1 MLVEVNTFQSSPILE
16 RIQILN
22 AIADN
27 FGLMIVPLVAPAS
40 LPDSQVGPYGE
51 KMLLEGKADL
61 IARPWQKT
69 KRQAEL
75 FDFSE
80 RVYFANTRFIR
91 GKTVQQ
97 FDQLWSFFH
106 TYDVWVWAAIGVVWI
121 AQFVACAVIFKA
133 EATILRGRR
142 RGLAACAW
150 QTLRILLQQSASFAF
165 KCRAGKFSLMLFS
178 LLQYAIL
185 GIYSSFVL
193 LAIIRRPSPEPLD
206 VGAVIRHLERGE
218 YRFVTPRPKFVNEVL
233 NKADTFPF
241 LQLRKAL
248 QSNPM
253 LVVKN
258 AADVR
263 SSLRTQRGITLQ
275 INDLD
280 FFPTGPN
287 CEFTVMGDDFPVAP
301 AFFVLKKGSRWTAA
315 INRALRFTRTQIDNI
330 VGRYS
335 AYARKYTSCAE
346 PTADQPLRSFD
357 PKKF

>member
-1 MLVEVNTFQSSPILE
+1 MLI
-16 RIQILN
+16 
-22 AIADN
+22 
-27 FGLMIVPLVAPAS
+27 
-40 LPDSQVGPYGE
+40 
-51 KMLLEGKADL
+51 EGKADL

-121 AQFVACAVIFKA
+121 AQLLACAV
-133 EATILRGRR
+133 
-142 RGLAACAW
+142 CAW
-150 QTLRILLQQSASFAF
+150 QTLRILLQQPVSFRF
-165 KCRAGKFSLMLFS
+165 RSRAGKLSLMLFS
-178 LLQYAIL
+178 LLQFAIL

-193 LAIIRRPSPEPLD
+193 LAIIRRPAPEPLD
-206 VGAVIRHLERGE
+206 VEAVIRHLKRGE
-218 YRFVTPRPKFVNEVL
+218 YRFVTPRPEFVNDVL

-253 LVVKN
+253 LAVKN
-258 AADVR
+258 AEEVR
-263 SSLRTQRGITLQ
+263 SSLLNQRGITMQ

-301 AFFVLKKGSRWTAA
+301 AFFVLRRGSRWTAA
-315 INRALRFTRTQIDNI
+315 VNRALRFTRTQIDNI

-335 AYARKYTSCAE
+335 AYAQKYTNCAE
-346 PTADQPLRSFD
+346 PTANQPLHITPYCGLLVVVMGAFAAAAGIFVTEIFVAKIRNG
-357 PKKF
+357 K

>member
-1 MLVEVNTFQSSPILE
+1 
-16 RIQILN
+16 
-22 AIADN
+22 
-27 FGLMIVPLVAPAS
+27 
-40 LPDSQVGPYGE
+40 
-51 KMLLEGKADL
+51 MLLEGKADL

-80 RVYFANTRFIR
+80 RVYFASPLMFLTTSANTRFIR

-97 FDQLWSFFH
+97 FDQLWSFFYP
-106 TYDVWVWAAIGVVWI
+106 YDVWVWAAIGVVWI
-121 AQFVACAVIFKA
+121 AQFVACAVVCRA
-133 EATILRGRR
+133 EVSLNREKRSGIAT
-142 RGLAACAW
+142 CAW
-150 QTLRILLQQSASFAF
+150 QTLRILLQQPAPFPF
-165 KCRAGKFSLMLFS
+165 KCKTGKFSLMLFS

-193 LAIIRRPSPEPLD
+193 LAIIKRPSSEPLD
-206 VGAVIRHLERGE
+206 VEAVIRHLQRGE
-218 YRFVTPRPKFVNEVL
+218 YRFVTSRSEFVNEVL

-241 LQLRKAL
+241 LQLRTAL

-258 AADVR
+258 AEELR
-263 SSLRTQRGITLQ
+263 NSLRTRRGITMQ

-301 AFFVLKKGSRWTAA
+301 AFFVLQRGSRWTAA

-335 AYARKYTSCAE
+335 AYAQKHTNCAQ
-346 PTADQPLRSFD
+346 PTANQPLHITPYCGLLVVVMGALAAAAGIFVTEIFVAKMRS
-357 PKKF
+357 KK